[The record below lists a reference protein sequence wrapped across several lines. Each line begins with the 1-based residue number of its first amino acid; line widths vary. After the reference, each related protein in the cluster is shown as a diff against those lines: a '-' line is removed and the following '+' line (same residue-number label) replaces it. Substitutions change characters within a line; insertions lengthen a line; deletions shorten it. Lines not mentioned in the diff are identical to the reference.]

1 MKRARARLIREATEW
16 RCEWRRARPYVNRTG
31 PSAREPL
38 SLSLSFRAD
47 HEKRGRE
54 ASMLKKEKERRKK
67 KPAAAAAAARAGC
80 QLQKQC
86 RHRHRRDKH
95 AFIPESVVCARRRGR
110 MRYSPGS
117 PRSNSACARALWPL
131 SVHRFRSFTR
141 LFPLSFLPLY
151 IYIYIFFLE
160 YSCSEEERERERE

>member
-1 MKRARARLIREATEW
+1 MKRAGARLIREATEW

-38 SLSLSFRAD
+38 SLSLSPCRAR
-47 HEKRGRE
+47 EARGRGRE
-54 ASMLKKEKERRKK
+54 ASILEKEKERRKK
-67 KPAAAAAAARAGC
+67 KPAAAAAARAGC

-117 PRSNSACARALWPL
+117 PDEAIAHARVLYGL
-131 SVHRFRSFTR
+131 SRFTRFRSVRSHYRFF
-141 LFPLSFLPLY
+141 LCIYFPLPLESPV
-151 IYIYIFFLE
+151 F
-160 YSCSEEERERERE
+160 SWKRERRLT